1 MRIIALIPARGGS
14 KGIPRKNLQIVQDT
28 PLVARKI
35 QNAFASKCTEV
46 WVTTEDPE
54 IIEVS
59 NKYGAKIIKR
69 PEYLTTDE
77 ASTRD
82 TVLHALEYVNCND
95 QDLIVLLQVTSPLL
109 KVSTINLCIEKLV
122 NNAQLNS
129 VMTIKEGHPFM
140 WETLDGHLWNPNGHS
155 RSSRARRQDLNQSG
169 WETGG
174 CYTIRAHSLR
184 NQKII
189 YPEPTGT
196 VSVDIFESIDIDTA
210 QDLEIVRKISAFLN
224 E

>member
-1 MRIIALIPARGGS
+1 MRIIAIIPARGGS

-69 PEYLTTDE
+69 PEYLATDE

-109 KVSTINLCIEKLV
+109 KIGTINLCIEKLLQ
-122 NNAQLNS
+122 NSQLNS

-140 WETLDGHLWNPNGHS
+140 WETLDGYLWNPNGHS
-155 RSSRARRQDLNQSG
+155 RNSRTRRQDLNQSG

-184 NQKII
+184 SQKIV

-210 QDLEIVRKISAFLN
+210 QDLEVVRKISTFLN

>member
-109 KVSTINLCIEKLV
+109 KVSTINLCIEK
-122 NNAQLNS
+122 
-129 VMTIKEGHPFM
+129 
-140 WETLDGHLWNPNGHS
+140 
-155 RSSRARRQDLNQSG
+155 
-169 WETGG
+169 
-174 CYTIRAHSLR
+174 
-184 NQKII
+184 
-189 YPEPTGT
+189 
-196 VSVDIFESIDIDTA
+196 IF
-210 QDLEIVRKISAFLN
+210 
-224 E
+224 